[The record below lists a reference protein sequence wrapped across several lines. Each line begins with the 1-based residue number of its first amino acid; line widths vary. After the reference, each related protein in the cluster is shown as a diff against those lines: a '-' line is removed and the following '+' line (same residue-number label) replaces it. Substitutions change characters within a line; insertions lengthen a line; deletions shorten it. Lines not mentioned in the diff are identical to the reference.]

1 MVWHHRRNSVRRFW
15 KQQYNYGAAEGQL
28 ERKWPQRYPAGGHVA
43 WTGRLYDQ
51 GLAWIFGH
59 SRRRIYHGTWGS
71 ALFQS
76 VYQASAGLWL
86 SLGLMPEWY
95 LLIALLALTSLAGI
109 AWRPMLMTA
118 PLLVLAV
125 CVPVAQAVTAA
136 RRATFFEARES
147 RGRLARATCL
157 TALLH
162 LTQPLA
168 RLFGRMRRGMTP
180 WRLLGK
186 TRSFELPKP
195 RTHSVWYETWQ
206 SGEQRLETLE
216 KRVREQGV
224 VTLRGGDYDRWDLQL
239 RGGLLGA
246 ARVRLTIEEHGSG
259 KQMVRYRAW
268 PNFPTGGTLLA
279 ALCAAG
285 AVVAGVTHGWTA
297 CAVLG
302 VLAIGLAARAI
313 LECGAAMGA
322 VRQGVAQK

>member
-1 MVWHHRRNSVRRFW
+1 
-15 KQQYNYGAAEGQL
+15 
-28 ERKWPQRYPAGGHVA
+28 
-43 WTGRLYDQ
+43 
-51 GLAWIFGH
+51 
-59 SRRRIYHGTWGS
+59 
-71 ALFQS
+71 
-76 VYQASAGLWL
+76 
-86 SLGLMPEWY
+86 
-95 LLIALLALTSLAGI
+95 
-109 AWRPMLMTA
+109 MLMTL

-147 RGRLARATCL
+147 RGRLAKATCL

-180 WRLLGK
+180 WRLHGK
-186 TRSFELPKP
+186 ARAFEVPKP

-216 KRVREQGV
+216 KRLREQGA
-224 VTLRGGDYDRWDLQL
+224 VTRRGGDYDRWDLEL

-246 ARVRLTIEEHGSG
+246 SRVRLTIEEHGSG

-268 PNFPTGGTLLA
+268 PNFPTGGALLT

-285 AVVAGVTHGWTA
+285 AVVAGVTHGWTV

-302 VLAIGLAARAI
+302 VLAVGLAARAVV
-313 LECGAAMGA
+313 ECGAAMGA
-322 VRQGVAQK
+322 VRQGVAEHFSTGKRT

>member
-1 MVWHHRRNSVRRFW
+1 
-15 KQQYNYGAAEGQL
+15 
-28 ERKWPQRYPAGGHVA
+28 
-43 WTGRLYDQ
+43 
-51 GLAWIFGH
+51 
-59 SRRRIYHGTWGS
+59 
-71 ALFQS
+71 
-76 VYQASAGLWL
+76 
-86 SLGLMPEWY
+86 
-95 LLIALLALTSLAGI
+95 
-109 AWRPMLMTA
+109 MLMTL

-125 CVPVAQAVTAA
+125 CVPLAQAVTAA

-147 RGRLARATCL
+147 RGRLAKATCL

-180 WRLLGK
+180 WRLHGK
-186 TRSFELPKP
+186 ARGFEFPKA

-216 KRVREQGV
+216 KRLCQQGA
-224 VTLRGGDYDRWDLQL
+224 VTRRGGDYDRWDLEL

-268 PNFPTGGTLLA
+268 PHFPTGGALLT
-279 ALCAAG
+279 ALCVAG
-285 AVVAGVTHGWTA
+285 AVAAGVAHGWTA

-302 VLAIGLAARAI
+302 VLAIGLAARAVV
-313 LECGAAMGA
+313 ECGAAMGA
-322 VRQGVAQK
+322 VRQGATDNGRRV